1 MKFFLSPPH
10 MSGKE
15 LGYIEEVFKSNYIAP
30 LGEFVNRFEQSVKDY
45 AKTPNA
51 LALNSATAA
60 LHLALRV
67 AGIKQGDI
75 VLASSCT
82 FIASVAPIKY
92 LKAVPVFIDCDETLN
107 LDPALLEMAIQ
118 SAQRK
123 PKALVLTHLYGNA
136 AKMNEILKICK
147 DNDIILIEDAAEALG
162 SFYENKA
169 LGTFGLFGAYSF
181 NGNKIITTSGGGM
194 LISADKEKL
203 EKARFYSTQAREN
216 KLYYEHKDY
225 GYNYRLSNVLGAIG
239 VAQMEVLEE
248 RVLKKRQIYEWYNEF
263 LEGALTF
270 LPELENSRSNRW
282 LTTAFVNFN
291 QNELFS
297 TKNKKDFC
305 KFKEANIDKAVLKL
319 IEDLKNA
326 GCESRPLWKSMHTQE
341 VFEGEACYIN
351 GNSELLFSKGI
362 CLPSGTAM
370 SKEDVKFIA
379 QAVLK
384 SLKGR
389 NEFL

>member
-15 LGYIEEVFKSNYIAP
+15 LKYIEEVFKSNYIAP
-30 LGEFVNRFEQSVKDY
+30 LGEFVNRFEESVKNY

-107 LDPALLEMAIQ
+107 LDPVLLKMAIENC
-118 SAQRK
+118 QRK
-123 PKALVLTHLYGNA
+123 PKALILTHLYGNA
-136 AKMNEILKICK
+136 AKMKEIIQICK
-147 DNDIILIEDAAEALG
+147 ENDIILIEDAAEALG
-162 SFYENKA
+162 SFYEQKA

-194 LISADKEKL
+194 LISDDKAKL

-248 RVLKKRQIYEWYNEF
+248 RVLKKRQIYEWYEEF
-263 LEGALTF
+263 LGDYLTF

-282 LTTAFVNFN
+282 LSVAFVNLN
-291 QNELFS
+291 KNELF
-297 TKNKKDFC
+297 KEAKKDFS
-305 KFKEANIDKAVLKL
+305 KFKEAKFDKSVLKL

-341 VFEGEACYIN
+341 VFEGEACFLN
-351 GNSELLFSKGI
+351 GNSELFFSKGI

-370 SKEDVKFIA
+370 SKEDVKFISDL
-379 QAVLK
+379 VLK
-384 SLKGR
+384 SLK
-389 NEFL
+389 ES